1 MVISFALLS
10 TFRNFALYERELTP
24 SRQKKKIFP
33 LFCSRLFVTLQCL
46 NTTTMKKIFFLA
58 LLTFITMQARAQ
70 MNPEAEAP
78 QLEFA
83 LQLKVTLGEA
93 FSIDNTQHGRRTVIP
108 ITGGTFEGPQ
118 LKGTIINGGADYQL
132 ANAQGRT
139 ELEAIYCIKTDDGV
153 YIHVRNRGIITS
165 GTDASGKP
173 SFYFRCAP
181 QFEAPADSK
190 YGWLN
195 NSLFLCAPTFSSDF
209 KGIVLNV
216 WRVK

>member
-1 MVISFALLS
+1 M
-10 TFRNFALYERELTP
+10 
-24 SRQKKKIFP
+24 
-33 LFCSRLFVTLQCL
+33 
-46 NTTTMKKIFFLA
+46 MKKILMIA
-58 LLTFITMQARAQ
+58 LLAVASVTGWAQAPA
-70 MNPEAEAP
+70 PDEAP

-93 FSIDNTQHGRRTVIP
+93 FAIDNTQHGRRTVIP
-108 ITGGTFEGPQ
+108 ITGGTFEGPL

-153 YIHVRNRGIITS
+153 YIHVRNRGIICG
-165 GTDASGKP
+165 GTDADGKP
-173 SFYFRCAP
+173 SFYFRAAP

-195 NSLFLCAPTFSSDF
+195 NSLFICAPTFSSDF
-209 KGIVLNV
+209 KGITLNV